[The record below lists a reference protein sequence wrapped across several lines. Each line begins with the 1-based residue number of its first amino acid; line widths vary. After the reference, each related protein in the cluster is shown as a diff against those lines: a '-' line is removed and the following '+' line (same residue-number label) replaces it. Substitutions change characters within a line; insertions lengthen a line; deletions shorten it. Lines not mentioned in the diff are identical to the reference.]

1 MNERSAIE
9 AELQA
14 LKARRADEQRQRDAL
29 LARAVELAEQIRE
42 ARASRSQRLPRLLT
56 EPDEPNYEP
65 FKRHQAGWWAYEQ
78 QRDADGPYNPFRQFW
93 KAVGL

>member
-1 MNERSAIE
+1 MTVE
-9 AELQA
+9 AQQA
-14 LKARRADEQRQRDAL
+14 ALDALRQRLARREREAL